1 MKLNLNGRPARRGRA
16 VVVVALAATM
26 TLAGCAGSSDG
37 DDSKGDDS
45 KGSGTSSDSVTQAD
59 IDKALHTPTKLTFWT
74 WVPDIDNEVAL
85 FEKAYP
91 DIDVTV
97 ENVGQGLDH
106 YQKVRTAL
114 KSGEGAP
121 DVVQLEYQYIPSFV
135 LTDSLLNLKPYGAD
149 DVAGDYVDW
158 VWNQVSTDDGVWAIP
173 QDTGPMGNLYRD
185 DIMQKA
191 GITEAPKTYDDYAAD
206 AQKVKDATG
215 SYISNFPGND
225 PAQVVGLLWQAG
237 VKPFGYDGD
246 KTVNINVNSDAAKQV
261 MSYWQGL
268 IDKDLVSTDADF
280 NDEYYQGLANDKY
293 AGWLTAAWAPI
304 FLQGT
309 VENTAGKWRAA
320 PLPQWS
326 ADQDVSGNW
335 GGSSDAVLSTSK
347 NPIAAYEL
355 AKWIN
360 NDVSSTSLFASKQF
374 LFPAAKNVLD
384 DAGFTDAPVE
394 FFGGQKVNDLF
405 SQIGSTVDTD
415 FQWLPFTEF
424 AYSSFNETVG
434 KAISEKADL
443 SAALDDWQDQ
453 LVGYAKEQGF
463 TVA

>member
-1 MKLNLNGRPARRGRA
+1 MKLTGTGRA
-16 VVVVALAATM
+16 ARSGRVVAVLALATTM
-26 TLAGCAGSSDG
+26 TLAGCAGSSNG
-37 DDSKGDDS
+37 DENGDSN
-45 KGSGTSSDSVTQAD
+45 GTSQGSASSLTQAD
-59 IDKALHTPTKLTFWT
+59 IDKALHTPTNLTFWT
-74 WVPDIDNEVAL
+74 WVPDIENEVAL

-91 DIDVTV
+91 DIHVKV

-114 KSGEGAP
+114 KSGDGAP
-121 DVVQLEYQYIPSFV
+121 DVVQLEYQYIPSFT
-135 LTDSLLNLKPYGAD
+135 LTKSLLDLTPYGAD
-149 DVAGDYVDW
+149 DIAGDYVDW
-158 VWNQVSTDDGVWAIP
+158 VWKQVSTNDGVWAIP

-191 GITEAPKTYDDYAAD
+191 GITETPKTYDEYAAD

-225 PAQVVGLLWQAG
+225 PAQVIGLLWQAG
-237 VKPFGYDGD
+237 AKPFGYDGD
-246 KTVNINVNSDAAKQV
+246 KTVTIDVNSDAAKQV

-268 IDKDLVSTDADF
+268 IDQDLVSTDADF
-280 NDEYYQGLANDKY
+280 NDGFYQGLSNDKY

-309 VENTAGKWRAA
+309 VENTSGKWRAA

-326 ADQDVSGNW
+326 AGENVSGNW
-335 GGSSDAVLSTSK
+335 GGSSDAVLSTTK

-360 NDVSSTSLFASKQF
+360 NDPSSTTMFATKQF
-374 LFPAAKNVLD
+374 LFPAAKSVLD
-384 DAGFTDAPVE
+384 DASFTDSPVD
-394 FFGGQKVNDLF
+394 FFGGQKVNELF

-434 KAISEKADL
+434 KAISAKGDL

-453 LVGYAKEQGF
+453 LVSYAKEQGF